1 MAETLQD
8 RLLYWADKSGWVM
21 PATARETMREAAA
34 KLDELENRI
43 SRPDGVSEEEK
54 VIAEYRDENG
64 NLMWME
70 NPYLFRRKFGVGQ
83 SVISPD
89 KTIYGIIR
97 ADFVGEFGHGI
108 INYVVKPRHPEIS
121 YVDLKKKYDVL
132 VAASTGGE
140 DAEDSQDLS
149 GWIMGDSEGRRWRGW
164 GNYGPTWQTDP
175 MKAIRFARRK
185 DAEAV
190 FAEDEDAWT
199 VIELAAAIRS
209 QKDGE

>member
-8 RLLYWADKSGWVM
+8 RLRKEADRGTEKGDGRDCCYTPWTCCD
-21 PATARETMREAAA
+21 PDLLREAAS
-34 KLDELENRI
+34 KLDELE
-43 SRPDGVSEEEK
+43 SRPRAASVSEEPDISDRWLWNE
-54 VIAEYRDENG
+54 ALDLHRGSEGGSANG
-64 NLMWME
+64 LHI
-70 NPYLFRRKFGVGQ
+70 YFALQRVRK
-83 SVISPD
+83 S
-89 KTIYGIIR
+89 
-97 ADFVGEFGHGI
+97 A
-108 INYVVKPRHPEIS
+108 
-121 YVDLKKKYDVL
+121 LA
-132 VAASTGGE
+132 AASTGGE
-140 DAEDSQDLS
+140 SAEDSQDLS

-175 MKAIRFARRK
+175 MKAIRFAHRK

>member
-8 RLLYWADKSGWVM
+8 RLRAMTQSGMVIPSM
-21 PATARETMREAAA
+21 ARKLMLKAAA
-34 KLDELENRI
+34 KLDELE
-43 SRPDGVSEEEK
+43 SRLKPQPCYECGGTDILAPVCLTCNPEYRLARPHRVSEEAVERACTRFHAGWEF
-54 VIAEYRDENG
+54 VSDEDRTEARA
-64 NLMWME
+64 LM
-70 NPYLFRRKFGVGQ
+70 
-83 SVISPD
+83 
-89 KTIYGIIR
+89 R
-97 ADFVGEFGHGI
+97 AA
-108 INYVVKPRHPEIS
+108 
-121 YVDLKKKYDVL
+121 L
-132 VAASTGGE
+132 ASASMGG
-140 DAEDSQDLS
+140 DGSTDSQELS
-149 GWIMGDSEGRRWRGW
+149 GWIIGDSEGRRWRGW